1 MKLNT
6 NKKIEEY
13 LLRKAGEL
21 EIKGKQ
27 KYRVFAYQK
36 AAKSIRELDWDLSSF
51 YKKAG
56 IAGLENIKNIGHRL
70 AFDIAEELEKLG
82 FHNEYTKKLKN
93 S

>member
-1 MKLNT
+1 MKHAT

-13 LLRKAGEL
+13 LLIKAD
-21 EIKGKQ
+21 EIEKKGKQ

-36 AAKSIRELDWDLSSF
+36 AARSISELDWDMGGL

-56 IAGLENIKNIGHRL
+56 IAGLENIKNVGHRL

-82 FHNEYTKKLKN
+82 FHNAYIKKLKK
-93 S
+93 